1 MGLFSKRNASDA
13 RSAAAAEADASVP
26 EGEAIPAAETPE
38 VVPQVSISVTTVNQA
53 ARTPEAPVSVPSAP
67 APPQAPAAPVEPD
80 SNVDLAQALTA
91 LAEGGDERAM
101 MHVLRQSIQGK
112 LLLSTSLD
120 GVSDEDKAAGR
131 IPLGVHRDAEGAVFL
146 LAFTSSRELEKT
158 RTADGPVTG
167 VAVDAVW
174 ALRQAS
180 GEGYA
185 GIVLNPA
192 DGKASAVVPKTLIV
206 RLFGDGRNNDLAKQA
221 LAQPR
226 EPDALQQLVAALAAH
241 GGFVAGRAE
250 VDEDGNRKT
259 VGIAETRL
267 GERRLLEVFTSPIEI
282 AALGRGDDAYPVTA
296 AELAAALRSDEG
308 ITGIIVNPAAPWLDV
323 DRAQLAPLL
332 DVR

>member
-13 RSAAAAEADASVP
+13 RSAAVEAETSAPEDEVDPAAEAT
-26 EGEAIPAAETPE
+26 ET
-38 VVPQVSISVTTVNQA
+38 VPQVSISVTTVNAA
-53 ARTPEAPVSVPSAP
+53 ARTPEAPVSVPAASPAP
-67 APPQAPAAPVEPD
+67 APAPVEPD

-120 GVSDEDKAAGR
+120 GVSEEDKAAGR
-131 IPLGVHRDAEGAVFL
+131 IPLGVHRDPEGAVYL

-174 ALRQAS
+174 ALRQAT
-180 GEGYA
+180 GDGYA

-226 EPDALQQLVAALAAH
+226 EPDALQRLVAALAAH

-323 DRAQLAPLL
+323 NRAQLAPLL

>member
-13 RSAAAAEADASVP
+13 RSAAVEAETSAPEDEVDPPAEAP
-26 EGEAIPAAETPE
+26 ET
-38 VVPQVSISVTTVNQA
+38 VPQVSISVTTVNAA
-53 ARTPEAPVSVPSAP
+53 ARTPEAPVSVPAAAP
-67 APPQAPAAPVEPD
+67 APAPAPVEPD

-120 GVSDEDKAAGR
+120 GVSEEDKAAGR
-131 IPLGVHRDAEGAVFL
+131 VPLGVHRDPEGAVYL
-146 LAFTSSRELEKT
+146 LAFTSPRELEKT
-158 RTADGPVTG
+158 RTAEGPVSG

-174 ALRQAS
+174 ALRQAT
-180 GEGYA
+180 GDGYA

-206 RLFGDGRNNDLAKQA
+206 RLFGDGRNNDPAKQA

-226 EPDALQQLVAALAAH
+226 EADALQRLVAALAAH

>member
-13 RSAAAAEADASVP
+13 RSAAVEAETSAPEDEVDPPAEAP
-26 EGEAIPAAETPE
+26 ET
-38 VVPQVSISVTTVNQA
+38 VPQVSISVTTVNAA
-53 ARTPEAPVSVPSAP
+53 ARTPEAPVSVPAAAP
-67 APPQAPAAPVEPD
+67 APAPAPVEPD

-120 GVSDEDKAAGR
+120 GVSEEDKAAGR
-131 IPLGVHRDAEGAVFL
+131 VPLGVHRDPDGAVYL
-146 LAFTSSRELEKT
+146 LAFTSPRELEKT
-158 RTADGPVTG
+158 RTAEGPVSG

-174 ALRQAS
+174 ALRQAT
-180 GEGYA
+180 GDGYA

-206 RLFGDGRNNDLAKQA
+206 RLFGDGRNNDAAKQA

-226 EPDALQQLVAALAAH
+226 EADALQRLVAALAAH

>member
-13 RSAAAAEADASVP
+13 RSAAVEAETSAPEDEVDPAAEAT
-26 EGEAIPAAETPE
+26 ET
-38 VVPQVSISVTTVNQA
+38 VPQVSISVTTVNAA
-53 ARTPEAPVSVPSAP
+53 ARTPEAPVSVPAAAP
-67 APPQAPAAPVEPD
+67 APAPAPVEPD

-120 GVSDEDKAAGR
+120 GVSEEDKAAGR
-131 IPLGVHRDAEGAVFL
+131 IPLGVHRDPEGAVYL

-174 ALRQAS
+174 ALRQAT
-180 GEGYA
+180 GDGYA

>member
-1 MGLFSKRNASDA
+1 MALFSKRNASDA
-13 RSAAAAEADASVP
+13 RSAAAEAATSAREVEEDTTPAVAESVP
-26 EGEAIPAAETPE
+26 H
-38 VVPQVSISVTTVNQA
+38 VPISVTTVSSA
-53 ARTPEAPVSVPSAP
+53 ARTPEAPVSVPAAPAAAP
-67 APPQAPAAPVEPD
+67 APAAGEPD
-80 SNVDLAQALTA
+80 TNVDLAQALTA

-131 IPLGVHRDAEGAVFL
+131 VPLGVHRDPEGAVYL
-146 LAFTSSRELEKT
+146 LAFTSPRELEKT
-158 RTADGPVTG
+158 RTAEGPVSG

-174 ALRQAS
+174 ALRQAA

-192 DGKASAVVPKTLIV
+192 DGKASAVVPKTLIA

-226 EPDALQQLVAALAAH
+226 DADALQQLVAALAAH

-250 VDEDGNRKT
+250 MDEEGNRKT

-267 GERRLLEVFTSPIEI
+267 GDRRLLEVFTSPIEI